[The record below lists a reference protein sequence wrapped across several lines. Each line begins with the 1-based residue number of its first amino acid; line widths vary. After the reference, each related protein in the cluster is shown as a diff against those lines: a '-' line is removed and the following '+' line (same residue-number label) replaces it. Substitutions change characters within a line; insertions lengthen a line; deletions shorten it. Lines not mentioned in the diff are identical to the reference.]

1 MTTLQLR
8 AELFREMNPLLD
20 SEAALEKMLAFVRS
34 LLVVNNSANEPQT
47 EFRPYTME
55 EINERLE
62 RSERDFAE
70 GRYYT
75 DDEVFGDL
83 DNDSDLEYGQHLL
96 EEAV

>member
-34 LLVVNNSANEPQT
+34 LMPVKTTANEPSAT
-47 EFRPYTME
+47 FRPYTME

-75 DDEVFGDL
+75 DYEVF
-83 DNDSDLEYGQHLL
+83 SDLQLPSRP
-96 EEAV
+96 